1 MIIAISDIRDE
12 LVYPVLKAANTTSTN
27 ILGEEIVTNKYLQ
40 DLEEYANDFVM
51 SVAGVG
57 LESIVTPAPYK
68 LKELCKAKL
77 CLFVCLAKSYSASL
91 STRGSDSRDSW
102 SEKLEYYTTM
112 VKTLEPQI
120 SKEMLLGDSRNT
132 ILFGSVQLLR
142 G

>member
-27 ILGEEIVTNKYLQ
+27 ILGEEVVTNKYLQ

-77 CLFVCLAKSYSASL
+77 CSFVCLAKSYSASL

>member
-27 ILGEEIVTNKYLQ
+27 ILGEEVVTNKYLQ

-68 LKELCKAKL
+68 LMELCKAKL
-77 CLFVCLAKSYSASL
+77 CLFV
-91 STRGSDSRDSW
+91 
-102 SEKLEYYTTM
+102 
-112 VKTLEPQI
+112 
-120 SKEMLLGDSRNT
+120 
-132 ILFGSVQLLR
+132 
-142 G
+142 